1 MKQIKIKKKIEKFSK
16 VYDIGKVFK
25 TQKIIIIIMGFYRK
39 FNTILKSID
48 NIKKLYKISKSKKEN
63 KK

>member
-1 MKQIKIKKKIEKFSK
+1 
-16 VYDIGKVFK
+16 
-25 TQKIIIIIMGFYRK
+25 MGFYRK

>member
-1 MKQIKIKKKIEKFSK
+1 MKQKKLRKFSK